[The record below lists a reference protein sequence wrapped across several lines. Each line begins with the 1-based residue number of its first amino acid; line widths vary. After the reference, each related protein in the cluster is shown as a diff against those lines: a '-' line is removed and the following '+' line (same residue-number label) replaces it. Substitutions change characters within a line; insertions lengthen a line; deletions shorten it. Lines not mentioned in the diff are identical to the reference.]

1 MSYSFEDFLNTVR
14 IETGPVMTTNNLYWA
29 EAFLNRK
36 KLPDKQVH
44 LQILLIPRE
53 NNTLFSLGP
62 TSLALVKIN

>member
-36 KLPDKQVH
+36 KIAGQTGASTNIAYP
-44 LQILLIPRE
+44 
-53 NNTLFSLGP
+53 
-62 TSLALVKIN
+62 